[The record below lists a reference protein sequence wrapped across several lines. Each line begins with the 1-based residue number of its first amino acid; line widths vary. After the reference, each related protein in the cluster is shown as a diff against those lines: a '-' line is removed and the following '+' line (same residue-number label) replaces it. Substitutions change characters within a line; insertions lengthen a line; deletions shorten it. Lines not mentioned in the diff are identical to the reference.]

1 MIRRNSEYL
10 LGKKAS
16 VKENSYSSGD
26 ETSSSGQTITN
37 NDGVRKT
44 LISNLSY
51 KIKIKT
57 FTAG

>member
-1 MIRRNSEYL
+1 MIRRNSEYF
-10 LGKKAS
+10 LGKKAAA

-44 LISNLSY
+44 LILIEQINN
-51 KIKIKT
+51 
-57 FTAG
+57 

>member
-37 NDGVRKT
+37 NDGVKKT
-44 LISNLSY
+44 LISNLN
-51 KIKIKT
+51 
-57 FTAG
+57 